1 MSATDAV
8 GRFLSAF
15 ERFDDPHVFLSV
27 ASAAELSAVAAAID
41 ARPADEVPLRGL
53 TFAVKDNID
62 VAGMPTTAACAG
74 FAYEPER
81 SATVVARLIDAG
93 AVPVAKTNL
102 DQFATGLVGTRSPF
116 GVPTNPI
123 DPALVPGGSSAG
135 SAVAVAAR
143 LVDFA
148 LGTDTAGSGRVPAAF
163 CDLVGMK
170 PTFGRLPTTGVVPAV
185 RSADCVSVFAGRVGL
200 ARRVAALAAGVDGE
214 DPFAR
219 VEPVSVGRAS
229 TGRLGVLDDGD
240 LRASGASDDVIA
252 GYRVAVDALVE
263 RHGFE
268 LVSVPVDG
276 LFAAGDL
283 LYGSGFVA
291 ERTWAVGDAIEAHPD
306 SLDATVA
313 EIVGRGGRFDA
324 VAAHDAA
331 YQVAALRM
339 EVDAWMGEVDA
350 FVTPTVPRAVT
361 RAEVE
366 EDPFGPNTLLGRF
379 TTFANLLDLAAIS
392 VPGPGKA
399 APARSVTLY
408 GPAWADEALAGLA
421 ATLTGEVLD
430 REPPAGWVPLVVA
443 GAHLKGQPL
452 AHQLEGLGAQW
463 AETTQTSMSY
473 RLYALAGG
481 PPFKPALVFDPD
493 GSSIEVDVWHVS
505 PAALGTFL
513 TMVPAPLALGTVS
526 LADGRDLTGFVS
538 EPRAT
543 NGATEITRFGGWR
556 AFVDDAAAPINERVS
571 R

>member
-1 MSATDAV
+1 M
-8 GRFLSAF
+8 
-15 ERFDDPHVFLSV
+15 
-27 ASAAELSAVAAAID
+27 
-41 ARPADEVPLRGL
+41 
-53 TFAVKDNID
+53 
-62 VAGMPTTAACAG
+62 
-74 FAYEPER
+74 
-81 SATVVARLIDAG
+81 
-93 AVPVAKTNL
+93 
-102 DQFATGLVGTRSPF
+102 
-116 GVPTNPI
+116 
-123 DPALVPGGSSAG
+123 
-135 SAVAVAAR
+135 
-143 LVDFA
+143 
-148 LGTDTAGSGRVPAAF
+148 
-163 CDLVGMK
+163 
-170 PTFGRLPTTGVVPAV
+170 
-185 RSADCVSVFAGRVGL
+185 
-200 ARRVAALAAGVDGE
+200 
-214 DPFAR
+214 
-219 VEPVSVGRAS
+219 
-229 TGRLGVLDDGD
+229 
-240 LRASGASDDVIA
+240 IA
-252 GYRVAVDALVE
+252 GYRVAVDAVVE
-263 RHGFE
+263 QHGFE
-268 LVSVPVDG
+268 VVSVPVDG

-283 LYGSGFVA
+283 LYGGAFVA
-291 ERTWAVGDAIEAHPD
+291 ERTWAVGDAIESYPD

-313 EIVGRGGRFDA
+313 EIVGQGGRFDA

-350 FVTPTVPRAVT
+350 FVTPTVPRRSLGSRSRRIRWPEHAV
-361 RAEVE
+361 
-366 EDPFGPNTLLGRF
+366 GPIHDVRES
-379 TTFANLLDLAAIS
+379 AR
-392 VPGPGKA
+392 PGGDQCAGARRA

-481 PPFKPALVFDPD
+481 PPFKPALVFDPA

-513 TMVPAPLALGTVS
+513 TMIPAPLALGTVS